1 LTHIACGWRIA
12 AHASIRA
19 LLSKLFY
26 QFFDAHAM
34 PSQRDVQRDAFSR
47 AHPTCGAF
55 SIARVHAMSGRR
67 TLQRPALRASG
78 SKRRCVI
85 ALFGDEPRM
94 PRQYVKI
101 CSLYGAG
108 FYYIPGT
115 DTCIKIG
122 GYLRAEIDV
131 NANGSFTPS
140 FANRDSR
147 SYSNNNWRTRAT
159 ITLDTRSQTD
169 YGTLRSYMFI
179 AATDDNSQGASY
191 AANGLGDPS
200 NGVGSTPYNRLYNQ
214 WAFIQFA
221 GFTAGK
227 TASFFDF
234 DTQSYSN
241 QTNFWGSTLV
251 GSGVE
256 VFAYTA
262 QLGNGL
268 SASIA
273 AENNNGH
280 RLGVSN
286 AAGAADAV
294 GGQSAPDIVGN
305 LRIDQA
311 WGSAQ
316 VAAAA
321 HQVNLGL
328 PTEPS
333 DKWGYAIGAG
343 LKVNLPMIGKGDYVI
358 AGFQYGEGAIDYIT
372 SNAAQAQTTVQD
384 GTTSFGPAW
393 DAVVTSNTNVDL
405 TKAWSVTG
413 GFEHYWSSQW
423 RSSIYGAYGQF
434 RYSTGASAI
443 LQGATAGTTA
453 GSSANWAY
461 WQVGS
466 RTVWTPV
473 QNLDLSLEAMYNNQ
487 ESAFTGPAI
496 GDNHWWSGIFR
507 VQRNFYP

>member
-1 LTHIACGWRIA
+1 MRRLSAATA
-12 AHASIRA
+12 AHRHWPAARIR
-19 LLSKLFY
+19 
-26 QFFDAHAM
+26 
-34 PSQRDVQRDAFSR
+34 R
-47 AHPTCGAF
+47 APPM
-55 SIARVHAMSGRR
+55 R
-67 TLQRPALRASG
+67 
-78 SKRRCVI
+78 
-85 ALFGDEPRM
+85 
-94 PRQYVKI
+94 RQYVKI

-115 DTCIKIG
+115 DTCLKLG
-122 GYLRAEIDV
+122 GYLRAEVDV
-131 NANGSFTPS
+131 NAGGSFTPL
-140 FANRDSR
+140 FANHDSR

-159 ITLDTRSQTD
+159 VTLDVRSQTD
-169 YGTLRSYMFI
+169 YGALRGYMFI

-227 TASFFDF
+227 TGSFFDF
-234 DTQSYSN
+234 DTQPYSN

-256 VFAYTA
+256 VFGYTA

-268 SASIA
+268 SASVA

-286 AAGAADAV
+286 AAGVADAV
-294 GGQSAPDIVGN
+294 GGQAAPDFVGN

-333 DKWGYAIGAG
+333 DKWGYAFGAG
-343 LKVNLPMIGKGDYVI
+343 VKVNLPMLGKGDYVI
-358 AGFQYGEGAIDYIT
+358 AGFQYGEGASDYIA
-372 SNAAQAQTTVQD
+372 SNAAQAQTTVQG

-413 GFEHYWSSQW
+413 GYEHFWNGQWKSSVYGSYGRFE
-423 RSSIYGAYGQF
+423 
-434 RYSTGASAI
+434 YSAAASAVP
-443 LQGATAGTTA
+443 QGAAAGTTA

-473 QNLDLSLEAMYNNQ
+473 ANLDLSVDVMYNNQ
-487 ESAFTGPAI
+487 DSAFTGAAI

>member
-1 LTHIACGWRIA
+1 LPA
-12 AHASIRA
+12 AAA
-19 LLSKLFY
+19 LRPC
-26 QFFDAHAM
+26 AAAAI
-34 PSQRDVQRDAFSR
+34 RDAPPMR
-47 AHPTCGAF
+47 
-55 SIARVHAMSGRR
+55 
-67 TLQRPALRASG
+67 
-78 SKRRCVI
+78 
-85 ALFGDEPRM
+85 
-94 PRQYVKI
+94 RQYVKI

-108 FYYIPGT
+108 FYYMPGT
-115 DTCIKIG
+115 DTCIKLG
-122 GYLRAEIDV
+122 GYLRAEVDV

-159 ITLDTRSQTD
+159 ITLDTRSQTE

-179 AATDDNSQGASY
+179 AATDDNSVGAGY
-191 AANGLGDPS
+191 AGTSPGNGTGA
-200 NGVGSTPYNRLYNQ
+200 TPYNRLYNQ

-221 GFTAGK
+221 GFTVGK
-227 TASFFDF
+227 TGSFFDF

-251 GSGVE
+251 GSGIE
-256 VFAYTA
+256 IFGYTA

-268 SASIA
+268 SASVS

-280 RLGVSN
+280 RLGVAN

-294 GGQSAPDIVGN
+294 GGQSSPDFVGN

-316 VAAAA
+316 IAAAA

-328 PTEPS
+328 PSEPS
-333 DKWGYAIGAG
+333 DKWGYAVGAG
-343 LKVNLPMIGKGDYVI
+343 VKVNLPMIGKGDYVI
-358 AGFQYGEGAIDYIT
+358 AGFQYGQGASDYIAG
-372 SNAAQAQTTVQD
+372 NAAQAQTTVQG

-393 DAVVTSNTNVDL
+393 DAVVTSNTNVEL
-405 TKAWSVTG
+405 TKSWSVTG
-413 GFEHYWSSQW
+413 GFEHYWNSQW
-423 RSSIYGAYGQF
+423 RTSLYGAYGKF
-434 RYSTGASAI
+434 EYSAAASAV

-473 QNLDLSLEAMYNNQ
+473 TNLDLSVEAMYNNQ
-487 ESAFTGPAI
+487 DTAFSGASV